1 MVFQVEYDERGR
13 MGDWGRHQ
21 IVHEEGARRLLG
33 TFSAFTPLAVGDP
46 YDEKKPTA
54 NGRVRGKQ
62 LIAYKFN
69 GAFSNQPPHEVPA
82 DSAPPSFDLLAF

>member
-1 MVFQVEYDERGR
+1 